1 MKKFLCIGSIA
12 LLAGCSSINY
22 TKIEN
27 SQANITNLQVAE
39 TGKVGTDKYQLDV
52 KFDYSIDDYHEIS
65 DLYSCS
71 VLFVSSQTQMVTT
84 SQERNPCEINQQS
97 GSISIKWDTPLSKD
111 AGYSTEAL
119 KKMSLPL
126 EYHIAI
132 HQKKTSNTNQ
142 VIGMSKALYLNPK
155 T

>member
-65 DLYSCS
+65 
-71 VLFVSSQTQMVTT
+71 
-84 SQERNPCEINQQS
+84 
-97 GSISIKWDTPLSKD
+97 
-111 AGYSTEAL
+111 
-119 KKMSLPL
+119 
-126 EYHIAI
+126 
-132 HQKKTSNTNQ
+132 
-142 VIGMSKALYLNPK
+142 
-155 T
+155 